1 MMSAIKF
8 LLGGRSPKFSKQDD
22 PKFTHLFGIPQ
33 LFDHHSM
40 ILTTNP
46 FIAIK
51 VATSEGSVPKNQ
63 IMTFARQIGLVVL
76 PNIQGA
82 YFILT
87 VSPKNEKVLKRQS
100 RARLDTTKNV
110 LM

>member
-1 MMSAIKF
+1 M
-8 LLGGRSPKFSKQDD
+8 
-22 PKFTHLFGIPQ
+22 
-33 LFDHHSM
+33 
-40 ILTTNP
+40 
-46 FIAIK
+46 
-51 VATSEGSVPKNQ
+51 ATSEGSVPKNE